1 MISISRQNLQNAIT
15 DVLTCR
21 STLPACRL
29 IKTDVLFR
37 LNPKERN
44 LSKPISRPSTVGV
57 AVSSLSKCSFSCFR
71 CPITS
76 ELSSRPHFGN
86 STSPSL
92 PARTRNPLGKKP
104 STKSLQE
111 WMTVFRN
118 ISNRLT
124 GWTSWGICKLK
135 LRQLLFLLFDL
146 IFFSQYL
153 LYNVIIVQYS
163 YLEFQTFV
171 IPKDIL
177 LVHIYLLF
185 WLFPVLY
192 NLFVIVQM
200 SEFKLDIYMTINKH
214 GFDIPFAWCTR
225 NPATSTIFFTP
236 MWQYGELYT
245 RGMLTEY
252 NLVII
257 SNNINPVVI
266 FKPFFFYINVQCSNS
281 NFDYYVCW

>member
-29 IKTDVLFR
+29 IKTGVLFR
-37 LNPKERN
+37 LNPKERS
-44 LSKPISRPSTVGV
+44 LSKPISRPSTVVV
-57 AVSSLSKCSFSCFR
+57 AVSSLSKCSFFCFR
-71 CPITS
+71 CPITL

-118 ISNRLT
+118 ISNHLT
-124 GWTSWGICKLK
+124 GWTSWEICKLK

-185 WLFPVLY
+185 WLFSSA
-192 NLFVIVQM
+192 I
-200 SEFKLDIYMTINKH
+200 
-214 GFDIPFAWCTR
+214 
-225 NPATSTIFFTP
+225 
-236 MWQYGELYT
+236 
-245 RGMLTEY
+245 
-252 NLVII
+252 
-257 SNNINPVVI
+257 
-266 FKPFFFYINVQCSNS
+266 
-281 NFDYYVCW
+281 

>member
-1 MISISRQNLQNAIT
+1 M
-15 DVLTCR
+15 
-21 STLPACRL
+21 
-29 IKTDVLFR
+29 F
-37 LNPKERN
+37 
-44 LSKPISRPSTVGV
+44 
-57 AVSSLSKCSFSCFR
+57 FFFCFR
-71 CPITS
+71 CPITL
-76 ELSSRPHFGN
+76 ELSSRPHSGN

-118 ISNRLT
+118 ISNHLT
-124 GWTSWGICKLK
+124 GWTSWEICKLK

-146 IFFSQYL
+146 NFFSQYL

-163 YLEFQTFV
+163 AILNSKHLSFQKTFYWF
-171 IPKDIL
+171 
-177 LVHIYLLF
+177 IYTYCF
-185 WLFPVLY
+185 DFFPVLY

-200 SEFKLDIYMTINKH
+200 SKFKLDIYMTINKH
-214 GFDIPFAWCTR
+214 RFDIPFAWCTR

-245 RGMLTEY
+245 RGMLIEY

-266 FKPFFFYINVQCSNS
+266 FKPFFFLH
-281 NFDYYVCW
+281 

>member
-44 LSKPISRPSTVGV
+44 LSKPISRPSTVMV
-57 AVSSLSKCSFSCFR
+57 AVSSLSKCSFFCFR
-71 CPITS
+71 CPITL

-118 ISNRLT
+118 ISNHLT
-124 GWTSWGICKLK
+124 GWTSWEICKLK

-163 YLEFQTFV
+163 AILNSKHLSFQKTFYWF
-171 IPKDIL
+171 
-177 LVHIYLLF
+177 IYTYCF
-185 WLFPVLY
+185 DFFPVLY

-200 SEFKLDIYMTINKH
+200 SKFKLDIYMTINKH
-214 GFDIPFAWCTR
+214 GFDIPFA
-225 NPATSTIFFTP
+225 
-236 MWQYGELYT
+236 
-245 RGMLTEY
+245 
-252 NLVII
+252 
-257 SNNINPVVI
+257 
-266 FKPFFFYINVQCSNS
+266 
-281 NFDYYVCW
+281 

>member
-44 LSKPISRPSTVGV
+44 LSKPISRPSTVVV
-57 AVSSLSKCSFSCFR
+57 AVSSLSKCSFFCFR
-71 CPITS
+71 CPITL

-118 ISNRLT
+118 ISNHLT
-124 GWTSWGICKLK
+124 GWTSWEICKLK

-171 IPKDIL
+171 IYWFIYTYCFDFFQCYI
-177 LVHIYLLF
+177 IYLL
-185 WLFPVLY
+185 LFRCQNLNLTFIWQLTSMVLTFH
-192 NLFVIVQM
+192 LHDVHEIQQ
-200 SEFKLDIYMTINKH
+200 
-214 GFDIPFAWCTR
+214 P
-225 NPATSTIFFTP
+225 P
-236 MWQYGELYT
+236 
-245 RGMLTEY
+245 
-252 NLVII
+252 
-257 SNNINPVVI
+257 
-266 FKPFFFYINVQCSNS
+266 PFFYSYVTIRRAIYKRNAHRVQSSHNLKQ
-281 NFDYYVCW
+281 Y

>member
-44 LSKPISRPSTVGV
+44 LSKPISRPSTVVV
-57 AVSSLSKCSFSCFR
+57 AVSSLSKCSFFCFR
-71 CPITS
+71 CPITL

-92 PARTRNPLGKKP
+92 PAKTRNPLGKKP

-118 ISNRLT
+118 ISNHLT
-124 GWTSWGICKLK
+124 GWTSWEICKLK

-146 IFFSQYL
+146 IFSLSIPSLQR
-153 LYNVIIVQYS
+153 YNSAIFS

-185 WLFPVLY
+185 
-192 NLFVIVQM
+192 
-200 SEFKLDIYMTINKH
+200 
-214 GFDIPFAWCTR
+214 
-225 NPATSTIFFTP
+225 
-236 MWQYGELYT
+236 
-245 RGMLTEY
+245 
-252 NLVII
+252 
-257 SNNINPVVI
+257 
-266 FKPFFFYINVQCSNS
+266 
-281 NFDYYVCW
+281 

>member
-44 LSKPISRPSTVGV
+44 LSKPISRPSTVVV
-57 AVSSLSKCSFSCFR
+57 AVSSLSKCSFFCFR
-71 CPITS
+71 CPITL

-118 ISNRLT
+118 ISNHLT
-124 GWTSWGICKLK
+124 GWTSWEICKLK
-135 LRQLLFLLFDL
+135 LRQLLFLLFEL
-146 IFFSQYL
+146 IFFLSIPSLQR
-153 LYNVIIVQYS
+153 YNSAIFLSWIPNICHSKRHFIGSYIPIV
-163 YLEFQTFV
+163 LTFFQCY
-171 IPKDIL
+171 I
-177 LVHIYLLF
+177 IYLL
-185 WLFPVLY
+185 LFRCQNLNLTFIWQLTSIVLTFH
-192 NLFVIVQM
+192 LHDVHEIQQ
-200 SEFKLDIYMTINKH
+200 
-214 GFDIPFAWCTR
+214 P
-225 NPATSTIFFTP
+225 P
-236 MWQYGELYT
+236 
-245 RGMLTEY
+245 
-252 NLVII
+252 
-257 SNNINPVVI
+257 
-266 FKPFFFYINVQCSNS
+266 PFFYSYVTIRRAIYKRNAHRVQSSHNLKQ
-281 NFDYYVCW
+281 Y